1 MSVLGKPV
9 VRAAVYTR
17 KSSDEGLDQEF
28 NSLDAQHEACSAY
41 IASQR
46 HEGWKLI
53 KRRFD
58 DGGISGGTLERP
70 ALKALLADVDQG
82 LVDMI
87 VVYKIDRLTRSLSDF
102 AKLIDRLEAQGC
114 SFVSVTQSFNTSS
127 SMGRLTLNVL
137 LSFAQFEREV
147 TAERIRD
154 KIAAS
159 KKKGMWMGGMVPW
172 GYKVH
177 SDPKVQSLEI
187 CEQKSSDIQIVFDL
201 YEQLGCLSK
210 VKRSVDTLWPE
221 RNWSRGRIHNILIN
235 PIYIGKIKH
244 KTEVYEGLHEAIID
258 RDQFDRVQAQL
269 QAKSVIKRGK
279 HPSRGPS
286 AYLIGKVFDETGD
299 RLTPSKS
306 KKSSGRVIR
315 YYYSNRL
322 ISGGADPTG
331 WRLRADMLEQ
341 LLSEIVGTRLSEA
354 LSQFRLAPQIKPHEL
369 VTAKTQLEKLETKA
383 MLDLITRV
391 DLSETEASLQLDVEK
406 VAALIQLDRK
416 KLDLEYLQIK
426 EPVVLRKRTNGSKLT
441 WVGYKSEPNHALIR
455 AIVTAQAW
463 VDEIKAG
470 RSMSDI
476 MQAHKIPEGMIWK
489 RIRLAFLSPKLL
501 HAIVGGTT
509 NRDLSIKMLTKHDLP
524 VEWSEQETLFLG

>member
-1 MSVLGKPV
+1 MRVLGKPV

-46 HEGWKLI
+46 HEGWKLVR
-53 KRRFD
+53 KRFD

-70 ALKALLADVDQG
+70 ALSALLADVESG
-82 LVDMI
+82 LIDMI

-102 AKLIDRLEAQGC
+102 AKLIDCLDAKGC

-177 SDPKVQSLEI
+177 SDPKIQSLEI
-187 CEQKSSDIQIVFDL
+187 CEVRSSDIRHVYDL

-235 PIYIGKIKH
+235 PIYIGKIRH
-244 KTEVYEGLHEAIID
+244 KRDVYEGLHAAIID
-258 RDQFDRVQAQL
+258 QGQFDRVQDQL
-269 QAKSVIKRGK
+269 QRRSVIKRGK

-286 AYLIGKVFDETGD
+286 AFLVGKVYDETGD
-299 RLTPSKS
+299 RLTPSRS

-331 WRLRADMLEQ
+331 WRLRADMLEG
-341 LLSEIVGTRLSEA
+341 LLSEIVVTRLTEA
-354 LSQFRLAPQIKPHEL
+354 LNQFRLAPQIKPHAL
-369 VTAKTQLEKLETKA
+369 VGAKERLEQLDIKGT
-383 MLDLITRV
+383 LDLITRV
-391 DLSETEASLQLDVEK
+391 DLCETKASIQLDVEK
-406 VAALIQLDRK
+406 VAALIQVDPN
-416 KLDLEYLQIK
+416 KLDLEFLRVE
-426 EPVVLRKRTNGSKLT
+426 EPVILRKRTNGTKLT
-441 WVGYKSEPNHALIR
+441 WVGYKGEPNHALIR

-463 VDEIKAG
+463 VEEIKAG

-476 MQAHKIPEGMIWK
+476 MQAHNIPEGMIWK

-501 HAIVGGTT
+501 QVIVEGKT
-509 NRDLSIKMLTKHDLP
+509 NRDLTIKMLTRHDLP
-524 VEWSEQETLFLG
+524 RKWSEQETLFLS

>member
-1 MSVLGKPV
+1 MRVLGKPV

-53 KRRFD
+53 KKRFD

-70 ALKALLADVDQG
+70 ALKALLCDVESS

-102 AKLIDRLEAQGC
+102 AKLIDCLDAKGC

-177 SDPKVQSLEI
+177 SDPKIQSLEI
-187 CEQKSSDIQIVFDL
+187 CEERSPDIRHVYDL

-210 VKRSVDTLWPE
+210 VKRAVDTLWPE
-221 RNWSRGRIHNILIN
+221 RNWSRGRIYNILIN
-235 PIYIGKIKH
+235 PIYIGKIRH
-244 KTEVYEGLHEAIID
+244 KTEVYEGLHDAIIEQ
-258 RDQFDRVQAQL
+258 DQFDRVQEQL
-269 QAKSVIKRGK
+269 QRRSVIKRGK
-279 HPSRGPS
+279 TPLVVP
-286 AYLIGKVFDETGD
+286 LPIWLGK
-299 RLTPSKS
+299 
-306 KKSSGRVIR
+306 
-315 YYYSNRL
+315 
-322 ISGGADPTG
+322 
-331 WRLRADMLEQ
+331 
-341 LLSEIVGTRLSEA
+341 
-354 LSQFRLAPQIKPHEL
+354 
-369 VTAKTQLEKLETKA
+369 
-383 MLDLITRV
+383 
-391 DLSETEASLQLDVEK
+391 
-406 VAALIQLDRK
+406 
-416 KLDLEYLQIK
+416 
-426 EPVVLRKRTNGSKLT
+426 
-441 WVGYKSEPNHALIR
+441 
-455 AIVTAQAW
+455 
-463 VDEIKAG
+463 
-470 RSMSDI
+470 SM
-476 MQAHKIPEGMIWK
+476 MRR
-489 RIRLAFLSPKLL
+489 RI
-501 HAIVGGTT
+501 
-509 NRDLSIKMLTKHDLP
+509 D
-524 VEWSEQETLFLG
+524 

>member
-53 KRRFD
+53 KKRFD

-70 ALKALLADVDQG
+70 ALKALLCDVESG
-82 LVDMI
+82 LIDMI

-102 AKLIDRLEAQGC
+102 AKLIDCLDAKGC

-177 SDPKVQSLEI
+177 SDPKIQSLEI
-187 CEQKSSDIQIVFDL
+187 CEERSFDIRHVYHL
-201 YEQLGCLSK
+201 YEELGCLSK
-210 VKRSVDTLWPE
+210 VKRAIDTLWPD

-244 KTEVYEGLHEAIID
+244 KTEVYEGLHDAIIEQ
-258 RDQFDRVQAQL
+258 DQFDRVQAQL
-269 QAKSVIKRGK
+269 QKRSVIKRGK

-286 AYLIGKVFDETGD
+286 AYLVGKVYDETGD
-299 RLTPSKS
+299 RLTPSRS

-341 LLSEIVGTRLSEA
+341 LLSEIVGQRLTEA
-354 LSQFRLAPQIKPHEL
+354 LTQFRLAPQMKPHGL
-369 VTAKTQLEKLETKA
+369 VEAKKRLEQLDIKG
-383 MLDLITRV
+383 MLDLIKRV
-391 DLSETEASLQLDVEK
+391 DLYETTARIELDIDK
-406 VAALIQLDRK
+406 VSSLIQTEIS
-416 KLDLEYLQIK
+416 KLDLELLRIE
-426 EPVVLRKRTNGSKLT
+426 EPVNLRKRTNGTKLT
-441 WVGYKSEPNHALIR
+441 WVGYKGEPNHALIR

-463 VDEIKAG
+463 VEEIKAG
-470 RSMSDI
+470 RSVSDI
-476 MQAHKIPEGMIWK
+476 MQAHNIPEGMIWK
-489 RIRLAFLSPKLL
+489 RIRLAFLSPTLL
-501 HAIVGGTT
+501 QVIVDGTS
-509 NRDLSIKMLTKHDLP
+509 NRDSQSRCSPSMIC
-524 VEWSEQETLFLG
+524 TLIGLNNRPCF

>member
-28 NSLDAQHEACSAY
+28 NSLDAQYEACSAY

-53 KRRFD
+53 KKRFD

-70 ALKALLADVDQG
+70 ALKALLCDVESG

-102 AKLIDRLEAQGC
+102 AKLIDCLDAKGC

-137 LSFAQFEREV
+137 LSFVQFEREV

-177 SDPKVQSLEI
+177 SDPKIQSLEI
-187 CEQKSSDIQIVFDL
+187 CEEQSSDIRRVYDL

-210 VKRSVDTLWPE
+210 VKRSVDTLWPD
-221 RNWSRGRIHNILIN
+221 RNWSRGRIYNILIN

-244 KTEVYEGLHEAIID
+244 KTY
-258 RDQFDRVQAQL
+258 
-269 QAKSVIKRGK
+269 
-279 HPSRGPS
+279 
-286 AYLIGKVFDETGD
+286 
-299 RLTPSKS
+299 
-306 KKSSGRVIR
+306 
-315 YYYSNRL
+315 
-322 ISGGADPTG
+322 
-331 WRLRADMLEQ
+331 
-341 LLSEIVGTRLSEA
+341 
-354 LSQFRLAPQIKPHEL
+354 
-369 VTAKTQLEKLETKA
+369 
-383 MLDLITRV
+383 
-391 DLSETEASLQLDVEK
+391 
-406 VAALIQLDRK
+406 
-416 KLDLEYLQIK
+416 
-426 EPVVLRKRTNGSKLT
+426 
-441 WVGYKSEPNHALIR
+441 
-455 AIVTAQAW
+455 
-463 VDEIKAG
+463 
-470 RSMSDI
+470 
-476 MQAHKIPEGMIWK
+476 
-489 RIRLAFLSPKLL
+489 
-501 HAIVGGTT
+501 
-509 NRDLSIKMLTKHDLP
+509 
-524 VEWSEQETLFLG
+524 